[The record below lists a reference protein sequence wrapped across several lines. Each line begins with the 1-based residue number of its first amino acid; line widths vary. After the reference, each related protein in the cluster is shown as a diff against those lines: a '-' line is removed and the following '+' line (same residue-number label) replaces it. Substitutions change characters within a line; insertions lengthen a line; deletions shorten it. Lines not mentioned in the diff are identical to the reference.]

1 MERFIVELTALNQCG
16 VLNRITEV
24 YSKHKYNI
32 DTLTA
37 VESDTPGFSFIRI
50 VSRGD
55 AAVQSQMTRQLL
67 KLLDVKNLILQNNT
81 KLDQ

>member
-55 AAVQSQMTRQLL
+55 VSMQTRITRHLH
-67 KLLDVKNLILQNNT
+67 KLMDVKTVLLVQDTNN
-81 KLDQ
+81 

>member
-37 VESDTPGFSFIRI
+37 VESDTPGFSFIRV

-55 AAVQSQMTRQLL
+55 VSMQTRITRYLR
-67 KLLDVKNLILQNNT
+67 KLMDVKTVLLVQDTNN
-81 KLDQ
+81 

>member
-1 MERFIVELTALNQCG
+1 MERFTVELTALNQCG

-37 VESDTPGFSFIRI
+37 VETDTPEITLIRI

-55 AAVQSQMTRQLL
+55 ESMQTRITRHLR
-67 KLLDVKNLILQNNT
+67 KLMDVKTVLLVQDTNN
-81 KLDQ
+81 

>member
-1 MERFIVELTALNQCG
+1 MERFTVELTALNQCG

-55 AAVQSQMTRQLL
+55 ASMQTRITRHLQ
-67 KLLDVKNLILQNNT
+67 KLMDVKTVLLVQDTNN
-81 KLDQ
+81 

>member
-16 VLNRITEV
+16 VLDRITEV

-55 AAVQSQMTRQLL
+55 VSMQTRITRYLR
-67 KLLDVKNLILQNNT
+67 KLMDVKTVLLVQDTNN
-81 KLDQ
+81 

>member
-55 AAVQSQMTRQLL
+55 VSMQTRITRYLR
-67 KLLDVKNLILQNNT
+67 KLMDVKTVLLVQDTNN
-81 KLDQ
+81 